1 MREAIDIAGVFGK
14 NRKNKEK
21 ISLREMKNEI
31 SWMLSYTKKYLGT
44 VIMGLVLTVTATGSG
59 LLSGLASKYIIDA
72 ITGEGV
78 LTFLQAML
86 LLAGASLAAIG
97 IKAISSRISAAMTV
111 KVKNGIQAE
120 VYDSF
125 LSTDWESVSSYRS
138 GDLINRLS
146 SDVAAVSGSIIS
158 FIPGF
163 IGALF
168 QFVGALAIILYFE
181 PTMAVVSL
189 LGIPFTLVAS
199 KIVIY
204 GMRKHNRLMKEADS
218 EIMAFHADSLQNLQ
232 SIKAFDAGRIFG
244 GRMRKLQQSYKTVYM
259 DYNRFSVFTSSFMS
273 IVGLI
278 VSAGCFGWGAYLLKK
293 GAINFGTL
301 TMFLQL
307 SGTVSSSFTALA
319 SMLPTLVSTATSAGR
334 IMNVTSLP
342 REKRPERTLDNVGG
356 SLSVVLENVTFA
368 YRDDKTVVLENVNI
382 EAHPGEIIAIVGPTG
397 EGKTTLVRLLLGLL
411 EPSDGTVKL
420 VTGDGGEYEIAA
432 DTRRYFSYVPQGNTI
447 FAGSIREN
455 MSLASEDADD
465 DEIRTVLELA
475 CADKFVDKLRDGID
489 FEVGEHG
496 KGLSEGQSQ
505 RLAIARALLLNAPIM
520 LLDEATSALDIAT
533 ERRVLANIMKRSEN
547 CTCIVVTHRPSVLSM
562 CDRVYNV
569 ETTHITQ
576 LTEAEIAERM
586 ADF

>member
-1 MREAIDIAGVFGK
+1 
-14 NRKNKEK
+14 
-21 ISLREMKNEI
+21 
-31 SWMLSYTKKYLGT
+31 
-44 VIMGLVLTVTATGSG
+44 
-59 LLSGLASKYIIDA
+59 
-72 ITGEGV
+72 
-78 LTFLQAML
+78 
-86 LLAGASLAAIG
+86 
-97 IKAISSRISAAMTV
+97 
-111 KVKNGIQAE
+111 
-120 VYDSF
+120 
-125 LSTDWESVSSYRS
+125 
-138 GDLINRLS
+138 
-146 SDVAAVSGSIIS
+146 
-158 FIPGF
+158 
-163 IGALF
+163 
-168 QFVGALAIILYFE
+168 
-181 PTMAVVSL
+181 
-189 LGIPFTLVAS
+189 
-199 KIVIY
+199 
-204 GMRKHNRLMKEADS
+204 
-218 EIMAFHADSLQNLQ
+218 
-232 SIKAFDAGRIFG
+232 
-244 GRMRKLQQSYKTVYM
+244 
-259 DYNRFSVFTSSFMS
+259 
-273 IVGLI
+273 
-278 VSAGCFGWGAYLLKK
+278 
-293 GAINFGTL
+293 
-301 TMFLQL
+301 
-307 SGTVSSSFTALA
+307 
-319 SMLPTLVSTATSAGR
+319 
-334 IMNVTSLP
+334 MNVTSLP

-356 SLSVVLENVTFA
+356 SLSVVLENVSFA

-533 ERRVLANIMKRSEN
+533 ERRVLANIMKRSES